1 MSTDLSEFEGISP
14 YTDEEAVAALAEVAK
29 NPYMYVISKAIFPK
43 EKPGYLSNIL
53 SNVKSIE
60 DFQTT
65 VMIKATEW
73 DINTTITE
81 FTYDGIENIRDLK
94 GKYLFMSNHRDIIL
108 DPTLTQYILNKN
120 RIPMGQICVGSN
132 LLSNKTI
139 ERLLKSNRMIKV
151 IRGISARELYNSSML
166 LSRYIRTVIT
176 DDTASVWIAQRQGR
190 AKNGLDTTEQGL
202 LKMLDMSGTGTFQ
215 DNYKELCIVPL
226 SISYEYEPCDGRK
239 ARELFISQTE
249 KYVKGPREDLHSI
262 ITGIRQQKGH
272 VHLSVGKPISL
283 KEIEHAASHDKNERY
298 QALRRIIDARIVD
311 AYHLWKTNYMG
322 YDLMT
327 GGTKYADQYT
337 PEELE
342 AFKQYT
348 AHKLSKFERKLDRK
362 EMSMIFWKIYGNPVL
377 AKELLEKCDKC
388 GVLEL
393 DLSEAGV

>member
-1 MSTDLSEFEGISP
+1 MSTDLTEFESISP
-14 YTDEEAVAALAEVAK
+14 YSDEEAVAALAEVAK

-43 EKPGYLSNIL
+43 EKPGYLTNIL
-53 SNVKSIE
+53 CNLKNIE
-60 DFQTT
+60 DFQSK
-65 VMIKATEW
+65 VMINAVEW
-73 DINTTITE
+73 DIKNTITE

-94 GKYLFMSNHRDIIL
+94 HQYLFMSNHRDIIL

-132 LLSNKTI
+132 LLSSRTI
-139 ERLLKSNRMIKV
+139 EILLKSNRMIKV

-176 DDTASVWIAQRQGR
+176 DDQASVWIAQRQGR
-190 AKNGLDTTEQGL
+190 TKDGLDTTEQGL
-202 LKMLDMSGTGTFQ
+202 LKMLDMSGTGSFK

-239 ARELFISQTE
+239 ARELFISRSQ

-272 VHLSVGKPISL
+272 VHLSVGKPL
-283 KEIEHAASHDKNERY
+283 TVQELEHAASFDKNERY
-298 QALRRIIDARIVD
+298 QAIRRILDARIVD

-327 GGTKYADQYT
+327 GGTKYADRYT
-337 PEELE
+337 PEDLE
-342 AFKQYT
+342 AFKEYT
-348 AHKLSKFERKLDRK
+348 AHKLSKFERKLDRA
-362 EMSMIFWKIYGNPVL
+362 EMSKIFWKIYGNPVL
-377 AKELLEKCDKC
+377 AKEQLEKCDKC

-393 DLSEAGV
+393 DLQGVQI